1 MNKKR
6 ITYCKYIA
14 VLGLVFIFLATSWKG
29 KSVRA
34 GSAIAPDDKPVEQV
48 RKNIQVLKGM
58 PDSQLFLVMNAV
70 GDSLGVHCD
79 YCHVK
84 GESDPTTGRD
94 NWLWERDDKPQKLRA
109 REMMKMV
116 LDLNKK
122 NFGGNQAVTCYSC
135 HRGGTSVERV
145 VPLPPRDFT
154 TAGNGEKKS
163 ALPTAGQII
172 NRYITA
178 VGGQD
183 AGAKFQTTV
192 LKGNIERS
200 RGRSGSFEITIKGA
214 GKYSDKL
221 TTPQGVS
228 TRVINETLGW
238 IKSNDETLGFD
249 KNNDEA
255 RQLSPEA
262 VAAMKRALAL
272 YDAVK
277 VTEQPTQMTVLGK
290 EKIGDRE
297 TFAVAVMVDPKTTRK
312 FFFDAQTGL
321 LLRTMTIT
329 ETVLVPL
336 QTQVDFEDYRD
347 VDGVKLPFTI
357 RTSDVAAFDTTTR
370 RFTEIRHNAAVD
382 DALFEMPKNR
392 K

>member
-1 MNKKR
+1 
-6 ITYCKYIA
+6 
-14 VLGLVFIFLATSWKG
+14 
-29 KSVRA
+29 
-34 GSAIAPDDKPVEQV
+34 
-48 RKNIQVLKGM
+48 M

-84 GESDPTTGRD
+84 GVADPKTGSD

-116 LDLNKK
+116 LDLNQTH
-122 NFGGNQAVTCYSC
+122 FGGQQAVTCYSC
-135 HRGGTSVERV
+135 HRGGTSVERI
-145 VPLPPRDFT
+145 VPLPPREFT
-154 TAGNGEKKS
+154 TAGNGGKKS
-163 ALPTAGQII
+163 ALPTAEQII
-172 NRYITA
+172 NRYIAA

-183 AGAKFQTTV
+183 AGAKFKTTV
-192 LKGNIERS
+192 LKGQIERT

-214 GKYSDKL
+214 DKYSDKL
-221 TTPQGVS
+221 ITPQGVT
-228 TRVINETLGW
+228 TRVINGTVGW
-238 IKSNDETLGFD
+238 VRSNDETLGFD
-249 KNNDEA
+249 KNNDQA
-255 RQLSPEA
+255 IQVSPAA
-262 VAAMKRALAL
+262 VAGSKRALAL

-277 VTEQPTQMTVLGK
+277 VTEQPPQMTVLGV

-297 TFAVAVMVDPKTTRK
+297 TYVVAVKVDPKVTRK
-312 FFFDAQTGL
+312 YFFDAQTGL
-321 LLRTMTIT
+321 LSRAMTIT
-329 ETVLVPL
+329 ETVLSPL

-357 RTSDVAAFDTTTR
+357 RTADVAAFDTTTR

-382 DALFEMPKNR
+382 DALFEMPTNR